1 MISVG
6 EEDNMRKATL
16 LCLCTVALLF
26 TGARAAY
33 AQTAVE
39 YIDYGQAEKKLEELQ
54 TANSR
59 LLDEIKT
66 LNQENEALKSKRDED
81 RKELREILELL
92 DILCGR
98 KRDLNHLKPELA
110 DQEMLDRTERLYT
123 KSDTLMDKLVMS
135 RQEKVESIR
144 QATRQLEENEER
156 ISVAT
161 RLTNGNGRLIEVMEM
176 SVERTGNQ
184 TAFLDEVDQDIDQVD
199 QRAAK
204 YID

>member
-1 MISVG
+1 
-6 EEDNMRKATL
+6 MRKATL

-81 RKELREILELL
+81 RKELREILELRDRAL
-92 DILCGR
+92 FAGEAEAVEEGTDALGR
-98 KRDLNHLKPELA
+98 ARRL
-110 DQEMLDRTERLYT
+110 LDRMERLRWDIP
-123 KSDTLMDKLVMS
+123 S
-135 RQEKVESIR
+135 
-144 QATRQLEENEER
+144 
-156 ISVAT
+156 
-161 RLTNGNGRLIEVMEM
+161 GRR
-176 SVERTGNQ
+176 S
-184 TAFLDEVDQDIDQVD
+184 
-199 QRAAK
+199 
-204 YID
+204 